1 LSYSVNILNGMGRI
15 FETRKATMFKRYAKM
30 AKQFTKIGREIV
42 MAVKLGG
49 PNPDANPRLRMVMQ
63 NAKAVNMP
71 KTNVE
76 NAIKRASEKDTS
88 NYEECIYEGYAP
100 HGVPVLV
107 ECTTNNPT
115 RTVANVRMYFSRANG
130 ALGTNGS
137 VSFMFEHKALFKIDA
152 SNLNKDDLELE
163 LIDFGLE
170 DITLEQE
177 TNHFIIQTTFSD
189 YGKMQSALEERKINL
204 IETTKTYIPTTTKE
218 LSEEQ
223 EKEVMAM
230 IEKMEEDDDIEN
242 VYHNIA

>member
-1 LSYSVNILNGMGRI
+1 MGRI

-30 AKQFTKIGREIV
+30 AKAFTKIGRDIV
-42 MAVKLGG
+42 MAVKTGG
-49 PNPDANPRLRMVMQ
+49 PNPESNPRLRLIMQ

-71 KTNVE
+71 KANVE
-76 NAIKRASEKDTS
+76 SAIKRASDKDTS
-88 NYEECIYEGYAP
+88 NYEEVIYEGYAP

-115 RTVANVRMYFSRANG
+115 RTVASIRMYFSRAEG

-137 VSFMFEHKALFKIDA
+137 VSFMFERKAIFKIDQN
-152 SNLNKDDLELE
+152 NLNKDDLELE

-170 DITLEQE
+170 EINFDEESKQ
-177 TNHFIIQTTFSD
+177 FIIQAAFTDF
-189 YGKMQSALEERKINL
+189 GNMASALEERNLNVVESTKIFS
-204 IETTKTYIPTTTKE
+204 PTTTKE
-218 LSEEQ
+218 LTEEQ

-230 IEKMEEDDDIEN
+230 IEKMEDDDDVVA

>member
-1 LSYSVNILNGMGRI
+1 MGRI

-30 AKQFTKIGREIV
+30 AKAFTKIGRDIV
-42 MAVKLGG
+42 MAVKTGG
-49 PNPDANPRLRMVMQ
+49 PNPDSNPRLRLIMQ

-71 KTNVE
+71 KANVE
-76 NAIKRASEKDTS
+76 SAIKRASDKDTS
-88 NYEECIYEGYAP
+88 NYEEVIYEGYAP

-115 RTVANVRMYFSRANG
+115 RTVASIRMYFSRAEG

-137 VSFMFEHKALFKIDA
+137 VSFMFERKAIFKIDQN
-152 SNLNKDDLELE
+152 NLNKDDLELE

-170 DITLEQE
+170 EINFDEEAKQ
-177 TNHFIIQTTFSD
+177 FIIQTAFID
-189 YGKMQSALEERKINL
+189 FGNMAAALEERNINVVESAKIFS
-204 IETTKTYIPTTTKE
+204 PTTTKE
-218 LSEEQ
+218 LTEEQ

-230 IEKMEEDDDIEN
+230 IEKMEDDDDVVA